1 MSASPEKR
9 VLNIVAGLTPKQF
22 VLAWFHAIRQ
32 FPNFAE
38 YFAAESEGP
47 WHLRC
52 EISYIRNAI
61 EAAKRQT
68 HGWGPDDQ
76 VAAVR
81 RAIRDSL
88 YLKTLITEV
97 NELVENDIRVARLEA
112 AIVARQLQ
120 HAVFHDQVSRDVRRV
135 LDSVGAPAAAEGRP
149 GPTGKNC
156 PADALLRLEQYC
168 LTPPATAT
176 KRIGNRTRELTAVMA
191 FVAQVCEIGAAS
203 RALLQ
208 QAYAKRLVAST
219 VSRKYFGG
227 QVVLHHDV
235 EQGLATTITW
245 LETVVEE
252 FNKFVVQRMAT
263 YMNMLGPAPDPSAEA
278 KIGCQPPTAIDPENL
293 RHSAAASAAQEVEA
307 LEGSARCQTLVIVGE
322 TAAAERELK
331 QLGQRLATPRAEQ
344 SSGDYMGDG
353 RTRVRKDDAAGGQGG
368 GRSAAC
374 GNPALSE

>member
-1 MSASPEKR
+1 MSPEKR

-22 VLAWFHAIRQ
+22 VLAWLHAIRQ

-47 WHLRC
+47 WQLRC

-97 NELVENDIRVARLEA
+97 NELVANDIRIARLEA

-120 HAVFHDQVSRDVRRV
+120 HAVFHDQVSRDVRCV
-135 LDSVGAPAAAEGRP
+135 MDSVGAPAAAKVRP

-156 PADALLRLEQYC
+156 PTDALLRLERYC
-168 LTPPATAT
+168 LTPPATAI
-176 KRIGNRTRELTAVMA
+176 KRIGDRTRELTAVMA
-191 FVAQVCEIGAAS
+191 FVEQVCEIGATS
-203 RALLQ
+203 QALLQ
-208 QAYAKRLVAST
+208 QAYAKQHVASI

-227 QVVLHHDV
+227 QVVLYNDV

-245 LETVVEE
+245 LETVVGE

-263 YMNMLGPAPDPSAEA
+263 YLDVLGPAQNPSAEA
-278 KIGCQPPTAIDPENL
+278 MIGCRPPNAIAPENL
-293 RHSAAASAAQEVEA
+293 RQSAAASAAQEVEA
-307 LEGSARCQTLVIVGE
+307 IEGSARCQTLVIVGE
-322 TAAAERELK
+322 TAAAEREVK
-331 QLGQRLATPRAEQ
+331 KLGQRLATLRGEQ
-344 SSGDYMGDG
+344 SSGDFMSDE
-353 RTRVRKDDAAGGQGG
+353 RTRARQADAGVTQGG
-368 GRSAAC
+368 RGSTDC
-374 GNPALSE
+374 GNPTLSE